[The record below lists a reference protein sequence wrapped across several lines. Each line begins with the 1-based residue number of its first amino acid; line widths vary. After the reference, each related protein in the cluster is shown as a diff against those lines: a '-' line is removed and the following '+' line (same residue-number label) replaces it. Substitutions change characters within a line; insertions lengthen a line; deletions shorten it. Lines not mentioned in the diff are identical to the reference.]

1 MALTGWLKAA
11 LNFPQGSGSKK
22 KGKSTLAA
30 DQRDL
35 AIKLKDSF
43 MALENELA
51 EISSLIQSAEDGDLQ
66 AAEKIRSRQ
75 AHLRNLATRVKVGFM
90 RSTDL
95 DRESSEW
102 RSLLSSGDIDPAQL
116 VKLEILASELAL
128 RTPRTTY
135 HVPRITATAG
145 SRHIYLNEG
154 GTTSEEANCHLERS
168 ELDER
173 SRKIRLDQNEPDPIR
188 LASTPRSLRA
198 GSSIPS
204 NSTQDDM
211 DIVDEDVDEGV
222 KAVVLAMDQAT
233 HGNESANHLEMEPE
247 NLLLG
252 IRQASDELAKYQA
265 SDASNEDFV
274 QTLREI
280 RTLHA
285 ALKNLDKKSGYCRDR
300 IAETRG
306 FSKIF
311 QSID

>member
-43 MALENELA
+43 IALENELA
-51 EISSLIQSAEDGDLQ
+51 EISSLILSAEDGDLQ
-66 AAEKIRSRQ
+66 AVEKIRSRQ
-75 AHLRNLATRVKVGFM
+75 AHLRNLATRVKAGFM

-116 VKLEILASELAL
+116 AKLEILASELAL
-128 RTPRTTY
+128 RGVKSCNANRVTQTD
-135 HVPRITATAG
+135 G
-145 SRHIYLNEG
+145 
-154 GTTSEEANCHLERS
+154 TSEVTRYTLHVTQS
-168 ELDER
+168 EEGR
-173 SRKIRLDQNEPDPIR
+173 VKSGGDQVIIVEEPE
-188 LASTPRSLRA
+188 
-198 GSSIPS
+198 
-204 NSTQDDM
+204 
-211 DIVDEDVDEGV
+211 EDAADVQ
-222 KAVVLAMDQAT
+222 AVVLAMDQAT

-252 IRQASDELAKYQA
+252 IRQTSDELAKYQD

-280 RTLHA
+280 KTLHA
-285 ALKNLDKKSGYCRDR
+285 ALKTLDKKSGYCRDR